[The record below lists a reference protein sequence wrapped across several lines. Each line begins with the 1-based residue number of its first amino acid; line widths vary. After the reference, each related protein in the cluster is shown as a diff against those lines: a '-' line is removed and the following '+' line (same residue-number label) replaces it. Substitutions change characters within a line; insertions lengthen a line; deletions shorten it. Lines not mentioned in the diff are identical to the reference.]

1 VVSSLVHHRFAFY
14 LLLDHH
20 PTLAAFWV
28 ATHRVTIH
36 RRGEPLCNKS
46 LRNGQRSTATN
57 AASRSK
63 INRDQRS
70 LTATTARRVTI
81 WRWDEPLCHKSL
93 RNAQRSTGTNAA
105 SPSQQKIPIR
115 TLITN
120 HRDFIVGSSSFAFYL
135 LLDHNPTLE
144 AFWVAARRVTIQR
157 QGEPLCN
164 KSLRNGQIS
173 TAINAVSR
181 SKISRD
187 QRSLTAT
194 TARRVTIRRWDE
206 LLSKSHI
213 AVKHLGNT

>member
-1 VVSSLVHHRFAFY
+1 MVKDGPGPTQPHRDDRPPGHNPA
-14 LLLDHH
+14 
-20 PTLAAFWV
+20 PGW
-28 ATHRVTIH
+28 TIIKQIVKK
-36 RRGEPLCNKS
+36 CSN
-46 LRNGQRSTATN
+46 
-57 AASRSK
+57 
-63 INRDQRS
+63 IDRDQRS

-164 KSLRNGQIS
+164 KSLRNG
-173 TAINAVSR
+173 
-181 SKISRD
+181 
-187 QRSLTAT
+187 
-194 TARRVTIRRWDE
+194 
-206 LLSKSHI
+206 
-213 AVKHLGNT
+213 